1 MRRRSE
7 PHTFEQR
14 LVAQRQRLEHEL
26 ARLPDGMERDSLT
39 TRIEQLQAA
48 AEMYDF
54 LMLREEAAAP
64 RGSGSALGLLV
75 TRGDA
80 KLPPQPPR

>member
-14 LVAQRQRLEHEL
+14 LDARRLRLEHEL
-26 ARLPDGMERDSLT
+26 SRVPDGHQRDSLVA
-39 TRIEQLQAA
+39 RIDQLQTA

-54 LMLREEAAAP
+54 LMIREDAAAS
-64 RGSGSALGLLV
+64 R
-75 TRGDA
+75 
-80 KLPPQPPR
+80 

>member
-14 LVAQRQRLEHEL
+14 LEAQRARLEHKL
-26 ARLPDGMERDSLT
+26 ASLPDGSERDAVT
-39 TRIEQLQAA
+39 TSIEQLQAA

-54 LMLREEAAAP
+54 LMLREETTIA
-64 RGSGSALGLLV
+64 R
-75 TRGDA
+75 
-80 KLPPQPPR
+80 

>member
-14 LVAQRQRLEHEL
+14 LEAQRLRLEHEM
-26 ARLPDGMERDSLT
+26 AKLPDGQQRDCLVA
-39 TRIEQLQAA
+39 RLEQLQTA

-54 LMLREEAAAP
+54 LMLRQETPAS
-64 RGSGSALGLLV
+64 R
-75 TRGDA
+75 
-80 KLPPQPPR
+80 

>member
-14 LVAQRQRLEHEL
+14 LDAQRLRLEHEL
-26 ARLPDGMERDSLT
+26 AGLPQGKQRDAVSV
-39 TRIEQLQAA
+39 RIEQLQAA

-54 LMLREEAAAP
+54 LKLREQA
-64 RGSGSALGLLV
+64 SAV
-75 TRGDA
+75 R
-80 KLPPQPPR
+80 